1 MSSTTSGLRSVEVFP
16 SSFPARDVLEQAAH
30 DLARARLG
38 QFVREDDFFGLGD
51 RPDRVEDGRH
61 GLLLEFGVS
70 VLVAVLGDGVD
81 VDGLAFDLVVAADD
95 GGFGDS
101 FDADDGRLDL
111 HRSQPVAGDVD
122 HVVDPAEDGDVVVV
136 VDLRAVLGEVDPL
149 VGLLV
154 GVLLPVLREEPL
166 VVVVQRA
173 KHAGPGLLTVT

>member
-1 MSSTTSGLRSVEVFP
+1 
-16 SSFPARDVLEQAAH
+16 
-30 DLARARLG
+30 
-38 QFVREDDFFGLGD
+38 
-51 RPDRVEDGRH
+51 
-61 GLLLEFGVS
+61 
-70 VLVAVLGDGVD
+70 
-81 VDGLAFDLVVAADD
+81 
-95 GGFGDS
+95 
-101 FDADDGRLDL
+101 
-111 HRSQPVAGDVD
+111 VAGDVD